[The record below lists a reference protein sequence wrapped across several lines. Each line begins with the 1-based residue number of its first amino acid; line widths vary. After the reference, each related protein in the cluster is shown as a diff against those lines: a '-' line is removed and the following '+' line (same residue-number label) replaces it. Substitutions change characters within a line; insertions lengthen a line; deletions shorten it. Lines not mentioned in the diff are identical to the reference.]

1 LNTLINKGRIPF
13 SEDYL
18 FMINNTKSLSKYLLY
33 YPKEFLSNLNW
44 SYNID
49 YQTFME
55 LLKSAT
61 FKDEDKRRILAI
73 VDVNLLTQDVDTAN
87 LVLSIIVNSN
97 DLDLSNDVLPL
108 NLLKSSS
115 NTKLRLQFAARMISR
130 HNELDIDTYLKAL
143 GGTYSII
150 SDKDKRP
157 KLPDYEFNRELL
169 ETLKRVGY
177 ISSYSPVKGKDNLP
191 MLKVN
196 HSTK

>member
-1 LNTLINKGRIPF
+1 
-13 SEDYL
+13 
-18 FMINNTKSLSKYLLY
+18 MY

-196 HSTK
+196 HSTP

>member
-1 LNTLINKGRIPF
+1 
-13 SEDYL
+13 
-18 FMINNTKSLSKYLLY
+18 MY

-130 HNELDIDTYLKAL
+130 HNELDIDTLGAKLKEAQ
-143 GGTYSII
+143 
-150 SDKDKRP
+150 
-157 KLPDYEFNRELL
+157 ELI
-169 ETLKRVGY
+169 KFC
-177 ISSYSPVKGKDNLP
+177 KGKLYGAEKEIKKILEQTD
-191 MLKVN
+191 KE
-196 HSTK
+196 

>member
-1 LNTLINKGRIPF
+1 
-13 SEDYL
+13 
-18 FMINNTKSLSKYLLY
+18 MY

-143 GGTYSII
+143 GGTYS
-150 SDKDKRP
+150 K
-157 KLPDYEFNRELL
+157 
-169 ETLKRVGY
+169 
-177 ISSYSPVKGKDNLP
+177 
-191 MLKVN
+191 
-196 HSTK
+196 